1 MKKFFE
7 SVLALWL
14 GFCLG
19 YIVRDLVLIKDIEK
33 SHTIKLDGVDTY
45 KCWKEIKL

>member
-1 MKKFFE
+1 MNKKYEFVFI
-7 SVLALWL
+7 LIL
-14 GFCLG
+14 GFVLG
-19 YIVRDLVLIKDIEK
+19 QIIRDVFLIKDIEK